1 MEAQVVVEERVGIV
15 QGRVHARDLVG
26 ERGDLLGRG
35 PLRRERGRPRLQDPA
50 DLPQPSE
57 VEPVHR
63 GDQAQ
68 RLADERGRSV
78 GDEGARALARLDDPH
93 RGEGAESGA
102 DAGAADAHLS
112 SQLALGGEAV
122 ARPQR
127 PALDQAAH
135 VRDDLLRGD
144 GVAGFGALGGDIG
157 AHGQEM
163 VYHRQIKPVKEA
175 HHDWNDHERAEAP
188 WCLPIPWAR
197 SGRDACGVKTLSLF

>member
-1 MEAQVVVEERVGIV
+1 
-15 QGRVHARDLVG
+15 
-26 ERGDLLGRG
+26 
-35 PLRRERGRPRLQDPA
+35 
-50 DLPQPSE
+50 
-57 VEPVHR
+57 R

-122 ARPQR
+122 AGPQR

-135 VRDDLLRGD
+135 VRDDVLRGD
-144 GVAGFGALGGDIG
+144 GGLTAVRRPCYQIG
-157 AHGQEM
+157 RFTGMTVQVEGPSEVGSWSVH
-163 VYHRQIKPVKEA
+163 
-175 HHDWNDHERAEAP
+175 
-188 WCLPIPWAR
+188 
-197 SGRDACGVKTLSLF
+197 